1 VRRRISR
8 TRPGGSPTLS
18 ELGAALAGFS
28 DAVLSGRDAGG
39 GPVSVRRRVR
49 FDPATG
55 TVRCERAPGVDLV
68 DGRAS
73 LLCHGHDL
81 GLARLRSFAVRGRL
95 LTDGAEWLLHPT
107 GMITGLGMSGPVG
120 DLRVFLAARRRA
132 GRYLAVRGL
141 PRPQVPWWRLRS
153 SS

>member
-1 VRRRISR
+1 
-8 TRPGGSPTLS
+8 
-18 ELGAALAGFS
+18 
-28 DAVLSGRDAGG
+28 VLSGRDAAGG
-39 GPVSVRRRVR
+39 LASVRRRVR

-55 TVRCERAPGVDLV
+55 TVRCEPAPGVDLV
-68 DGRAS
+68 DGPAS

-95 LTDGAEWLLHPT
+95 LTDGAEWVLHPT

>member
-1 VRRRISR
+1 MRLV
-8 TRPGGSPTLS
+8 
-18 ELGAALAGFS
+18 E
-28 DAVLSGRDAGG
+28 AVEAI
-39 GPVSVRRRVR
+39 
-49 FDPATG
+49 
-55 TVRCERAPGVDLV
+55 PGVNGAGIVNQIPLN
-68 DGRAS
+68 GCCFSTAIFQEGPS
-73 LLCHGHDL
+73 
-81 GLARLRSFAVRGRL
+81 ARPSTGERVAFLPVNSGYFRTMGIPLRRGRL
-95 LTDGAEWLLHPT
+95 LTDGAEWVLHPT